1 MLNFLNRNVEVKTF
15 QSFKSYLWRRE
26 HKFLGTTF
34 CISGNAHVKNRLI
47 CAIHDL
53 SWHTYH
59 LFLRV
64 RPWRGSKFISAGIT
78 PILSQEEHLTSDF
91 IQRILQDTYMN

>member
-34 CISGNAHVKNRLI
+34 CICDNAHVKKRLI

-53 SWHTYH
+53 SWHMYH
-59 LFLRV
+59 LFFKGAPVV
-64 RPWRGSKFISAGIT
+64 R
-78 PILSQEEHLTSDF
+78 
-91 IQRILQDTYMN
+91 